1 MRRGL
6 ALAGALALVALAAC
20 AADAPAQAAP
30 PALAPAPAAPAPATV
45 EGLRASMLASDSILV
60 TRVEVEERVTTDSAG
75 QAQTSVSSKRVAV
88 NIVKGPWMK
97 RFVASF
103 IPPGTALRPELCP
116 RPVGTAGL
124 ARPWMLSA
132 LWINKDGRGQAYVN
146 LITGCGFAGVAGG
159 RTASLDISAHTDS
172 LLALFQQ
179 GLFADSALA
188 TVSAGSLPD
197 TTRPRVVARPTDT
210 VAEPLERPAPVYP
223 DSARAAGIEGEVM
236 VRALVGSD
244 GHVLRV
250 EVQASVPGLDAAAL
264 AAVKK
269 WRFKPATVDGKPRAV
284 WVGVPV
290 RFRLDSGKP
299 APLR

>member
-1 MRRGL
+1 MKLRFPIAVAL
-6 ALAGALALVALAAC
+6 ALAAHAAH
-20 AADAPAQAAP
+20 AADAPPAAP
-30 PALAPAPAAPAPATV
+30 PAPATV

-60 TRVEVEERVTTDSAG
+60 TRVEVEERVTTDSSG
-75 QAQTSVSSKRVAV
+75 QAHTSVSSKRVAV
-88 NIVKGPWMK
+88 NNVKGPWMK

-103 IPPGTALRPELCP
+103 LPQGSVLRDEVCPPPA
-116 RPVGTAGL
+116 GTAGL
-124 ARPWMLSA
+124 AKPWMLSA
-132 LWINKDGRGQAYVN
+132 VWISKAGRGQAYVN

-159 RTASLDISAHTDS
+159 RPASLDIGARTDS

-188 TVSAGSLPD
+188 TVSPRSLPD
-197 TTRPRVVARPTDT
+197 TSHARVIAPAETA
-210 VAEPLERPAPVYP
+210 AEPLERVAPVYP
-223 DSARAAGIEGEVM
+223 DSARAAGIEGAVV

-250 EVQASVPGLDAAAL
+250 EIQTSVPGLDAAAL

-269 WRFKPATVDGKPRAV
+269 WHFKPATVNGKPRAV

-290 RFRLDSGKP
+290 TFRLAPEKP
-299 APLR
+299 ARPR